1 ISSTGGE
8 ITPVTE
14 LDTGRHERTHRWPS
28 LVPGG
33 KAILFTSDTHE
44 STEYYDDARIEAVDL
59 ETGERKVVL
68 EGSSRAVATANGFL
82 IFARD
87 GSLFKVPFDLER
99 LEVSGSPQLALQGVL
114 TVVASG
120 AVQFAI
126 SDTGA
131 LAYVPGGK
139 TTEIFDLV
147 WLTREG
153 ESEIA
158 SSEPGAYIQAALSPS
173 GDRTV
178 LMRSAKDAQDLWIL
192 DMDRQTLNRLTFEAS
207 NSDPIW
213 TPGGKRIIFGSN
225 RDGSHVKPYVKSADG
240 IGEPEM
246 LWDAPEEASPMD
258 ITSDGR
264 WLAVEF
270 NRLRSQLDT
279 GGEIWVVDLTG
290 EREPFPFF
298 EDHFKNSYASFSP
311 DDRWLAYISNEGGT
325 EQVYV
330 RPFPSANGKWQISQV
345 AAREPRWSP
354 DGRRLFYRSVEGLK
368 YVSIDT
374 DDGFR
379 AGRPVIVE
387 PGSIGAP
394 FNMTYSFPP
403 VGESLLALRPHVEGQ
418 SDWRMHVILGW
429 RDGLVQR

>member
-1 ISSTGGE
+1 M
-8 ITPVTE
+8 
-14 LDTGRHERTHRWPS
+14 
-28 LVPGG
+28 
-33 KAILFTSDTHE
+33 A
-44 STEYYDDARIEAVDL
+44 
-59 ETGERKVVL
+59 
-68 EGSSRAVATANGFL
+68 
-82 IFARD
+82 
-87 GSLFKVPFDLER
+87 
-99 LEVSGSPQLALQGVL
+99 
-114 TVVASG
+114 
-120 AVQFAI
+120 
-126 SDTGA
+126 
-131 LAYVPGGK
+131 
-139 TTEIFDLV
+139 
-147 WLTREG
+147 
-153 ESEIA
+153 
-158 SSEPGAYIQAALSPS
+158 
-173 GDRTV
+173 
-178 LMRSAKDAQDLWIL
+178 
-192 DMDRQTLNRLTFEAS
+192 
-207 NSDPIW
+207 PIW